1 MSGFKPGWAEALG
14 LAQSGDTEAHSR
26 MRRRG
31 QRPISENPLG
41 SRFDKGR
48 IASVKA
54 NHRSHNLERVLGP
67 VKED

>member
-1 MSGFKPGWAEALG
+1 MSKLEIGWAEALG
-14 LAQSGDTEAHSR
+14 LEQSGDTEAHSR

-31 QRPISENPLG
+31 QKPISENPLG

-48 IASVKA
+48 VASVKS
-54 NHRSHNLERVLGP
+54 HRSQHLDRVLGP